1 MKKFILML
9 LILSALTLCIA
20 CEKDDTKGDDT
31 ANDNQQSDGTQ
42 GSVIL
47 PEDIF
52 E

>member
-1 MKKFILML
+1 MKKFVLML
-9 LILSALTLCIA
+9 LVLSVLTCCVA
-20 CEKDDTKGDDT
+20 CEKDDSKAENNDT
-31 ANDNQQSDGTQ
+31 QQSDGTQ

>member
-9 LILSALTLCIA
+9 LILSALTLCMA
-20 CEKDDTKGDDT
+20 CEKDDSKGDNT
-31 ANDNQQSDGTQ
+31 TNDNQQSDNTP

-47 PEDIF
+47 PEDVF